1 MEFTSVV
8 LYEKQ
13 LVYYNVFSKDG
24 WTYTARLLQCSDA
37 LSSWP
42 PLEVQLYKEGVCW
55 RGNAEDS
62 LVRCLGFDIDRQFS
76 LKADSVLWLNLAKSE
91 WSYQ

>member
-24 WTYTARLLQCSDA
+24 WTYTARLLQCNYN
-37 LSSWP
+37 LTTWP
-42 PLEVQLYKEGVCW
+42 PLQIELYKEGLCW
-55 RGNAEDS
+55 RGNAEES
-62 LVRCLGFDIDRQFS
+62 LVRCLGFDIDQKLS
-76 LKADSVLWLNLAKSE
+76 SVLPHTFPLNTATE
-91 WSYQ
+91 NWSYR

>member
-1 MEFTSVV
+1 MEFTSKV

-24 WTYTARLLQCSDA
+24 WTYTARLLQCNHPFSTR
-37 LSSWP
+37 P
-42 PLEVQLYKEGVCW
+42 PVEVHLYKEGVCW

-62 LVRCLGFDIDRQFS
+62 LVWCLGFDVDRQLLLDTGS
-76 LKADSVLWLNLAKSE
+76 TRLNPAKVG
-91 WSYQ
+91 

>member
-8 LYEKQ
+8 LYERQ

-24 WTYTARLLQCSDA
+24 WTYTARLLQSSDA

-42 PLEVQLYKEGVCW
+42 PSEVQLYKEGVCW

-62 LVRCLGFDIDRQFS
+62 FVRCLGFDIDRQLS
-76 LKADSVLWLNLAKSE
+76 LNSNSVLWLNSAESA

>member
-24 WTYTARLLQCSDA
+24 WTYTARLLQCNKQFT
-37 LSSWP
+37 SWS
-42 PLEVQLYKEGVCW
+42 PLEVQLYKEGLCW
-55 RGNAEDS
+55 RGDAEDGF
-62 LVRCLGFDIDRQFS
+62 VRCLGFDIDRQLS
-76 LKADSVLWLNLAKSE
+76 LHAGSTLWLNLSE
-91 WSYQ
+91 SAWSYQ